1 MKPDHAEWVADL
13 SERYGRMVISTAYAI
28 LGNTADAEDVL
39 QEVFL
44 KMLKVKNIQ
53 PLTMAKNEMGP
64 YLRVVASNCAL
75 DHYRRR
81 ARRKQD
87 SLESIQDN
95 MQTPIDQN
103 PQNTASQNQNA
114 RLLRQALSMLPK
126 RDAQIFALRYFD
138 DLSYEEIAKQL
149 DSTVSQVGVVL
160 HRVRQRLQEMLQ
172 PILEPKECMATQP
185 VVITGIDK
193 EISHAKA

>member
-13 SERYGRMVISTAYAI
+13 LERYGRMVISTAYSI
-28 LGNTADAEDVL
+28 LGNTADTEDVL

-44 KMLKVKNIQ
+44 KMMNTKNNRQ
-53 PLTMAKNEMGP
+53 FPSAPGEMGP

-75 DHYRRR
+75 DHYRRT

-87 SLESIQDN
+87 SLESIQDV
-95 MQTPIDQN
+95 MQIPVDQN
-103 PQNTASQNQNA
+103 PQNTACQNQNA
-114 RLLRQALSMLPK
+114 RLLRQALCTLPK

-138 DLSYEEIAKQL
+138 DLSYEEIAKHL
-149 DSTVSQVGVVL
+149 DLRVNQVGVVL
-160 HRVRQRLQEMLQ
+160 HRVRQRLQEILQ

-185 VVITGIDK
+185 VVITGINK